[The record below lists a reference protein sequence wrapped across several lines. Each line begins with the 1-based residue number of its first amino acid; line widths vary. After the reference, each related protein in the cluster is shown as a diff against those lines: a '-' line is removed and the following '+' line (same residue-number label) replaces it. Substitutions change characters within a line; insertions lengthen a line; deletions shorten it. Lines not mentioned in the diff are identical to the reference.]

1 MAKHESDVI
10 LRFKTDGE
18 VQYAQTVKEIN
29 QVMNTAAKEYK
40 AHVSALGND
49 AEATQKLAAQQKKL
63 QIQTEAAEKRTKL
76 LRQEYEESV
85 KATGENSKESK
96 KLYDRLLQAETA
108 ENNLRNALDKTNK
121 ELKEQE
127 KASKFAAENIKKIGE
142 AGEKVKGV
150 GEKLSIGVTAP
161 ILAIGTA
168 GFKIANELSTSQ
180 TKIQA
185 AFNLTEQEAQNLNK
199 VVEDVFASGMVSS
212 VDEANESVVSL
223 INQLP
228 VLKMQSSDTISA
240 IVLQAKSLEE
250 IYGSDMEETMRGVNA
265 LMTSYGMTA
274 QEAMDYITVASQH
287 SLDKT
292 HELGDN
298 LAEYAVQFQQNGY
311 SAKEMFEILES
322 GLAGGAYNLDKVNDL
337 VKEMGIRISDG
348 SIQAAVQDLGG
359 EWQSMY
365 EQMSA
370 SGASNNE
377 IFDALVT
384 KISEVGDETEK
395 ATLVSTIFGSLG
407 EDNAVQV
414 LEAMTGLSQEMTGVK
429 GSYDNVTGA
438 ADKMKKKMEESVTY
452 QSAMNEVML
461 AFKGVGEVIAP
472 YISQFADLVKNL
484 ANWFQSLDS
493 DTQKTIVTIAGIAAA
508 VGPVLVVLGTLA
520 SSIGSLIPIIAFI
533 ASPIG
538 LVIAAIAAWVAAI
551 VIAYNKVG
559 WFRDF
564 INTSFKVIKDI
575 VVGVFKVLADTT
587 KSTFDFI
594 TGFIGGAMDGAVKI
608 ISDYVNAITRI
619 FGGIIDFVTGVF
631 TGDWSRAWQGVVDI
645 FGGIFE
651 GIAAV
656 AKAPINAMIT
666 LINGFLGGLNNIK
679 IPKWVPGVGGKGFS
693 IAKIPY
699 LAEGGHMINGQA
711 IVGEAG
717 PELLTAKNGKTT
729 VTPLSQDEKNRGIG
743 GALDQGKTIE
753 QHVYFGQVDANNP
766 SELDRMNRKLYKAS
780 AQAFYDLGGVP
791 T

>member
-1 MAKHESDVI
+1 MAKHESDVV

-40 AHVSALGND
+40 AHISALGND

-228 VLKMQSSDTISA
+228 VLKLQSSDTISA
-240 IVLQAKSLEE
+240 IVLQAKALEE
-250 IYGSDMEETMRGVNA
+250 TFGSDMEETMRGVNA
-265 LMTSYGMTA
+265 LMTTYGMTA
-274 QEAMDYITVASQH
+274 QEAMDYITTASQH

-348 SIQAAVQDLGG
+348 SIQSAVETLGG

-429 GSYDNVTGA
+429 GSYDNVTGSA
-438 ADKMKKKMEESVTY
+438 EKMKNKIEETVTY

-461 AFKGVGEVIAP
+461 AFKGVGEIIAP
-472 YISQFADLVKNL
+472 YISQFADIVKNL
-484 ANWFQSLDS
+484 ANWFKSLDS

-520 SSIGSLIPIIAFI
+520 SSISSLIPVIAFI

-651 GIAAV
+651 GIAAG

-666 LINGFLGGLNNIK
+666 LINGFLGGLSNIK
-679 IPKWVPGVGGKGFS
+679 IPKWVPGFGGKKFS
-693 IAKIPY
+693 IAQIPY

-729 VTPLSQDEKNRGIG
+729 VTPLSQDEKARGIG
-743 GALDQGKTIE
+743 GALKGSSTVNNYVTI
-753 QHVYFGQVDANNP
+753 GQVDANNP
-766 SELDRMNRKLYKAS
+766 SEINRLNRKMF
-780 AQAFYDLGGVP
+780 QANVWNNLATGDV
-791 T
+791 

>member
-49 AEATQKLAAQQKKL
+49 AEATQKLVAQQKKL

-150 GEKLSIGVTAP
+150 GEKMSVGLTAP
-161 ILAIGTA
+161 ILAA
-168 GFKIANELSTSQ
+168 GGLGVKYANEISSSQ

-185 AFNLTEQEAQNLNK
+185 AFNLTEKEAQNLNK
-199 VVEDVFASGMVSS
+199 AVEDVFGSGMVSS
-212 VDEANESVVSL
+212 VDEANEAVMGL

-228 VLKMQSSDTISA
+228 VLKLEGSDAVSA

-250 IYGSDMEETMRGVNA
+250 TFGSDMEETMRGVNA
-265 LMTSYGMTA
+265 LMTTYGMTA
-274 QEAMDYITVASQH
+274 QEAMDYITTASQRG
-287 SLDKT
+287 LDKT

-311 SAKEMFEILES
+311 SAKEMFEILEA
-322 GLAGGAYNLDKVNDL
+322 GLSGGAYNLDKVNDL

-429 GSYDNVTGA
+429 GAYDNATGSA
-438 ADKMKKKMEESVTY
+438 EKLKGEMEKTVSY
-452 QSAMNEVML
+452 QSAMNTVTQ
-461 AFKGVGEVIAP
+461 AFGEVGKVVAP
-472 YISQFADLVKNL
+472 YILQFAEMVKNL
-484 ANWFQSLDS
+484 ANWFKSLDS
-493 DTQKTIVTIAGIAAA
+493 DTQKTIGTILAIVAA

-619 FGGIIDFVTGVF
+619 FSGIVDFVTGVF

-666 LINGFLGGLNNIK
+666 LINGFIGGLNNIK
-679 IPKWVPGVGGKGFS
+679 IPKWVPGIGGKGFH
-693 IAKIPY
+693 IGKIPY
-699 LAEGGHMINGQA
+699 LAEGGTILNGQA

-729 VTPLSQDEKNRGIG
+729 VTPLSPEEKARGIG
-743 GALDQGKTIE
+743 GALKGGNTIE
-753 QHVYFGQVDANNP
+753 QHVHIGQVDANNP

>member
-127 KASKFAAENIKKIGE
+127 KDSKFAAENIKKIGE

-265 LMTSYGMTA
+265 LMTTYGMTA

-429 GSYDNVTGA
+429 GAYDNVTGA

-520 SSIGSLIPIIAFI
+520 SSISSLIPVIAFI

-538 LVIAAIAAWVAAI
+538 IVIAALAAFVAGI

-564 INTSFKVIKDI
+564 INMSFNVIKDI

-679 IPKWVPGVGGKGFS
+679 IPKWIPGVGGKGFS

-729 VTPLSQDEKNRGIG
+729 VTPLSQDEKARGIG

>member
-127 KASKFAAENIKKIGE
+127 KASKFAAESIKKIGE

-150 GEKLSIGVTAP
+150 GKKLSIGLTAP
-161 ILAIGTA
+161 VVAAGAASIKAFNEVDGGLDIVVAKTGATGDELDSLEQSFRNLASEAPDTFEDVGIAIGEVNTRL
-168 GFKIANELSTSQ
+168 GFTGDKLE
-180 TKIQA
+180 QA
-185 AFNLTEQEAQNLNK
+185 AGDFLTFAYVNGVDLN
-199 VVEDVFASGMVSS
+199 D
-212 VDEANESVVSL
+212 
-223 INQLP
+223 
-228 VLKMQSSDTISA
+228 
-240 IVLQAKSLEE
+240 
-250 IYGSDMEETMRGVNA
+250 
-265 LMTSYGMTA
+265 
-274 QEAMDYITVASQH
+274 
-287 SLDKT
+287 
-292 HELGDN
+292 
-298 LAEYAVQFQQNGY
+298 
-311 SAKEMFEILES
+311 
-322 GLAGGAYNLDKVNDL
+322 
-337 VKEMGIRISDG
+337 
-348 SIQAAVQDLGG
+348 SI
-359 EWQSMY
+359 
-365 EQMSA
+365 
-370 SGASNNE
+370 
-377 IFDALVT
+377 ALVT
-384 KISEVGDETEK
+384 RAMGDAGIEADKYNQVLDYLTVAGQKSGISVDKLAENLAKYGAPMRALGIDTKNAIALFAGWEK
-395 ATLVSTIFGSLG
+395 A
-407 EDNAVQV
+407 
-414 LEAMTGLSQEMTGVK
+414 GVNTEIAFS
-429 GSYDNVTGA
+429 G
-438 ADKMKKKMEESVTY
+438 MKKAISNWGKEGKDAGVEFKNVMQQIKDAPDIASATSLAIEAFGAKAGPDLADAIQGGRFEVDEY
-452 QSAMNEVML
+452 IKALENADGAMNETFDNMVDPPDDVVVLMNNLKLML
-461 AFKGVGEVIAP
+461 NDLGQAILTAAVPVI
-472 YISQFADLVKNL
+472 KNL
-484 ANWFQSLDS
+484 IDHLKNLQEWFNNLSPEAKQL
-493 DTQKTIVTIAGIAAA
+493 IVVIGGIAAA

-520 SSIGSLIPIIAFI
+520 SSISSLIPVIAFI

-538 LVIAAIAAWVAAI
+538 LVIAAIAAWVAVI

-608 ISDYVNAITRI
+608 ISDYVNAITRV

-679 IPKWVPGVGGKGFS
+679 IPDWLPGVGGKGFN

-717 PELLTAKNGKTT
+717 PELLTAKSGKTT
-729 VTPLSQDEKNRGIG
+729 VTPLSQDEKARGIG
-743 GALDQGKTIE
+743 GALKGGNTIE